1 VTEYKDQTAFLPKTE
16 DVVEAVKA
24 GQQTVLRVVNA
35 VTESV
40 QSLTPAT
47 LGTLPSQEQLTEYVD
62 RAYEVANEVLAAQ
75 REWAHAILQ
84 TASTA
89 YEAATKAVRDATAA

>member
-1 VTEYKDQTAFLPKTE
+1 VTEYKAPTAFLPKPE

-24 GQQTVLRVVNA
+24 GQQTMLRVVNA
-35 VTESV
+35 FADGVRST
-40 QSLTPAT
+40 TPVAV
-47 LGTLPSQEQLTEYVD
+47 GTLPSQEQLTEYVD
-62 RAYEVANEVLAAQ
+62 RTFEVATEVLAAQ
-75 REWAHAILQ
+75 REFAHAVVQ